1 VTREEE
7 RVRAGLARI
16 RRLRVMAPLAT
27 VAALVAGVN
36 GAWFFELGYPCVPIG
51 LSAVAIY
58 SVLAFV
64 HHRCP
69 RCGEP
74 FFLQSSD
81 AGASPLARRLDVRP
95 LSRACRSCG
104 LALES
109 HAHA

>member
-1 VTREEE
+1 MTREEE

-69 RCGEP
+69 RCGHRAD
-74 FFLQSSD
+74 LGRS
-81 AGASPLARRLDVRP
+81 GPLVAAVVAAAL
-95 LSRACRSCG
+95 LLIA
-104 LALES
+104 LAFALWK
-109 HAHA
+109 